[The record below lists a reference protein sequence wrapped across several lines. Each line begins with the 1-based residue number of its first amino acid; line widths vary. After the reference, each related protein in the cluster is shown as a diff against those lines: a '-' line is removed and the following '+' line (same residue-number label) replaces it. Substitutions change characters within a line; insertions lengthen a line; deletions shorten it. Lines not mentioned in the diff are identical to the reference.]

1 MMSPFL
7 TSWDNHRVVC
17 VNAMPSASSSFVQL
31 PHWAV
36 NCWRTGL
43 GGMDCVALVLLGRKQ
58 GEDVKTEVREGTS
71 KVMTLMHTFG
81 NR

>member
-1 MMSPFL
+1 
-7 TSWDNHRVVC
+7 
-17 VNAMPSASSSFVQL
+17 
-31 PHWAV
+31 
-36 NCWRTGL
+36 
-43 GGMDCVALVLLGRKQ
+43 MDCVALVLLGRKQ